1 MYRTWIRSYI
11 YSIYYRNSNVPL
23 CFWADWVVRMVV
35 KISANLLRY
44 LTSGTGFLYY
54 FHGQNKYKTTASVHC
69 WFCTK
74 KLINIKVGKL
84 SFLSLKCPFWGQN
97 GLNICNQLQMPE
109 YMVSVYST
117 WDIYLCL
124 DQTKNKVQIFSIA
137 SVR

>member
-1 MYRTWIRSYI
+1 MFLGRLGREDGSENFCKFTKVSY
-11 YSIYYRNSNVPL
+11 
-23 CFWADWVVRMVV
+23 FWDGF
-35 KISANLLRY
+35 SLLLSRAK
-44 LTSGTGFLYY
+44 
-54 FHGQNKYKTTASVHC
+54 NKYKTTASVHC

-74 KLINIKVGKL
+74 KLVNIKAGTL

-137 SVR
+137 SVQ